1 MGFDNK
7 SLKLLLQD
15 VKINHR
21 LKAYLER
28 NVFSRFRKNL
38 PIATFSKSSW

>member
-15 VKINHR
+15 VKINHG
-21 LKAYLER
+21 LLL
-28 NVFSRFRKNL
+28 FRKAHGNEFYKISAASAKTRV
-38 PIATFSKSSW
+38 PRV